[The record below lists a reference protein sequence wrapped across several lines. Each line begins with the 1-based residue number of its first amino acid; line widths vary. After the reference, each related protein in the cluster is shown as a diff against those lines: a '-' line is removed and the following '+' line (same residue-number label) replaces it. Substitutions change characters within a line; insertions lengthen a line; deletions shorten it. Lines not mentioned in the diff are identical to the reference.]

1 MDAVTNIT
9 GTNLDCHHVR
19 SFHSHEM
26 TLTIGSP
33 HAQKQEERNSNYN
46 SKTDIVVAFVHIV
59 PITIRRTTIDIV
71 VVPRAATKGA
81 MDLHLL

>member
-1 MDAVTNIT
+1 MWKIKKSAR
-9 GTNLDCHHVR
+9 GTKEHIIEREKKRGKECKEL
-19 SFHSHEM
+19 
-26 TLTIGSP
+26 SP

-46 SKTDIVVAFVHIV
+46 SKTDIVVVFVCIV

-81 MDLHLL
+81 MDLYLL

>member
-1 MDAVTNIT
+1 LDAISNIT

-33 HAQKQEERNSNYN
+33 HALKQVQRNSNYN
-46 SKTDIVVAFVHIV
+46 SKTDIVVAFVCIV
-59 PITIRRTTIDIV
+59 PVAIRRTTIDIF
-71 VVPRAATKGA
+71 VVPRATTQGA

>member
-46 SKTDIVVAFVHIV
+46 SKTDIVVVFVCIV

-81 MDLHLL
+81 MDLYLL